1 MITIVWP
8 WGLALAAIAG
18 VPLVLHLLHRTR
30 WQPVTWPAMRL
41 LRDVA
46 TRRGVRLAL
55 QDLLLLLVRM
65 LMLLAIALTVARLQ
79 WLDAVPPDVRHG
91 RVAGVLLVDDG
102 LPSGAF
108 YAQDKSLLDRQK
120 ELGQAYL
127 AALSPGDEVSV
138 ISGSQIGQPATDPL
152 YDFNAAARVLAAI
165 APTAGTPDVPALITA
180 GLQRLDRHHNTD
192 AELVLVTTGC
202 TAGALLD
209 DELRWGDLRE
219 RLSRGR
225 WAGWRRPQVLLIVP
239 EDTVAT
245 DWAVTGLDVDQ
256 PLLLPGVPVGVRVH
270 IRRSGSAMAPRG
282 LALRLSIDG
291 RTVDEQ
297 PVADPAAGTDVV
309 SATFTAVFPL
319 AGSHALEARLIGAR
333 DPLAADDHRV
343 LAVEVAERVPV
354 ILVEAHPGELA
365 LVAAAL
371 DPTDGND
378 PAAPFAPRAVLAA
391 TCTPA
396 MLHGAR
402 AIIVGDVG
410 VLEPLITTT
419 LERFVAAGG
428 GVLFSVGPHTQPAV
442 ANRQWF
448 RGGDGLL
455 AGALTVTEP
464 AIDVI
469 ESPSQLFPTQPPST
483 QPRSHQPRPASGQPI
498 ALAGFANDTTAWQ
511 AASVHR
517 VAALEPGAWQRLID
531 LDDGA
536 PLMVLAQRGQGT
548 VALSLMPLDDQWS
561 DLPWRALWVP
571 LMRGVVGSLAAAV
584 LPSHN
589 LRPGETL
596 VWPSPTPAL
605 ADPARAV
612 LTAPDGT
619 LATLRAGGWDGAPAL
634 VAGPLHQLGAWW
646 LAPAVPS
653 EGTPVTFAIAPDAAA
668 MDLGGVPVDRL
679 RSRIAATGCVVHVA
693 RSGEDV
699 RRILA
704 GPSATAVHELTPWC
718 AVMAF
723 MLLFTELLLT
733 RLWRNIP

>member
-1 MITIVWP
+1 MITVVWP

-46 TRRGVRLAL
+46 TRRGARLAL
-55 QDLLLLLVRM
+55 QDRLLLLLRIV
-65 LMLLAIALTVARLQ
+65 MLLAIALTVARLQ
-79 WLDAVPPDVRHG
+79 WLDDVPPEVRRE

-102 LPSGAF
+102 LPSGAL
-108 YAQDKSLLDRQK
+108 YSQDASLLDRQK

-127 AALSPGDEVSV
+127 AALAPGDEVSV
-138 ISGSQIGQPATDPL
+138 IPGSQIGQPATDPH
-152 YDFNAAARVLAAI
+152 YDFNAAARVLSAI
-165 APTAGTPDVPALITA
+165 VPTAGTPDVPALITA

-192 AELVLVTTGC
+192 AELVLMTTGC

-209 DELRWGDLRE
+209 DDLRWGDLRE

-256 PLLLPGVPVGVRVH
+256 PLLLPGVPVAVRVH
-270 IRRSGSAMAPRG
+270 LRRSGSAAAPRG
-282 LALRLSIDG
+282 LALRLNIDG
-291 RTVDEQ
+291 RTIDEQ
-297 PVADPAAGTDVV
+297 AVGDPADGTDEVE
-309 SATFTAVFPL
+309 ATFKAIFPL

-333 DPLAADDHRV
+333 DPLAANDHRA

-354 ILVEAHPGELA
+354 ILLEAHPGELA

-378 PAAPFAPRAVLAA
+378 PGAPFAPRAVLAA

-410 VLEPLITTT
+410 VLEPTITTT

-428 GVLFSVGPHTQPAV
+428 GVMLSVGPNTRPAV

-455 AGALTVTEP
+455 AGELSGELASELAVTAS
-464 AIDVI
+464 AIHHAVH
-469 ESPSQLFPTQPPST
+469 PTQPRT
-483 QPRSHQPRPASGQPI
+483 HQPRPASGQPI
-498 ALAGFANDTTAWQ
+498 ALAGFANDTAAWQ
-511 AASVHR
+511 AASVR
-517 VAALEPGAWQRLID
+517 QAAALEPGAWQRLID

-536 PLMVLAQRGQGT
+536 PLMVLAPRGQGT

-571 LMRGVVGSLAAAV
+571 LMRGVVGSLAASV

-612 LTAPDGT
+612 LTAPDRT
-619 LATLRAGGWDGAPAL
+619 LANLRAGGWAGAPAL
-634 VAGPLHQLGAWW
+634 IAGPLHLPGAWW

-653 EGTPVTFAIAPDAAA
+653 EGQPVTYAVAPDAAA
-668 MDLGGVPVDRL
+668 MDLSRVPVARL
-679 RSRIAATGCVVHVA
+679 RARIAATGCVVQVA
-693 RSGEDV
+693 RSADGV

-704 GPSATAVHELTPWC
+704 GPTATTMHELTPWC
-718 AVMAF
+718 ALGALT
-723 MLLFTELLLT
+723 LLFAELLLT